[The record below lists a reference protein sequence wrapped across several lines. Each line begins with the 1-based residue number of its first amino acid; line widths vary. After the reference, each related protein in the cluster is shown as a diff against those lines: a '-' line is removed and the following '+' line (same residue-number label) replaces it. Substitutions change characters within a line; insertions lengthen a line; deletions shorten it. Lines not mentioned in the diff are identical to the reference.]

1 MPSLAITLGGLTTTT
16 TVAESTKRDEINLD
30 GQVTHDQ
37 KIASWLALLRES
49 FDVPP
54 LKIESNS
61 DFPANSG
68 LASSASGFAALI
80 TAINEFADLGLSI
93 TRLCDWAR
101 RGSASAARSLHGGF
115 VSMVP
120 TKDGCEYVQ
129 HAGPDD
135 WELAVIAV
143 IVAEDGPKKVGS
155 TAGMKASRE
164 TSPLYKNWL
173 KQSVQ
178 NFQRCRTAVETRDLS
193 LLIQVAEESCLQMH
207 ELMRTTRPALP
218 YWTRDTTRV
227 VRRIRELRDEGFTV
241 GFTVDAG
248 CHVKAICPLSESNHV
263 DRTLASLSGVIRT
276 ILGRL
281 GSGAKIKRRTQT
293 TRTYTD

>member
-16 TVAESTKRDEINLD
+16 TVAESPKRDELKLD
-30 GQVTHDQ
+30 GRVTHDQ

-54 LKIESNS
+54 LQIESIS

-80 TAINEFADLGLSI
+80 AAINELADLGLSI
-93 TRLCDWAR
+93 TGLCDWAR

-129 HAGPDD
+129 HAAPDD

-173 KQSVQ
+173 EQSVQ

-193 LLIQVAEESCLQMH
+193 LLLKVAEESCLQMH
-207 ELMRTTRPALP
+207 ELMRTTRPALR
-218 YWTRDTTRV
+218 YWTHDTTRV
-227 VRRIRELRDEGFTV
+227 VRRIRELRNEGFTV

-248 CHVKAICPLSESNHV
+248 CHVKAICPLSESAQV
-263 DRTLASLSGVIRT
+263 ERSLANLPGVHRM
-276 ILGRL
+276 ILGPV
-281 GSGAKIKRRTQT
+281 GGGAKVKKHM
-293 TRTYTD
+293 